1 MKKALLLALTLA
13 LDLPLAAQTGSA
25 DSCFQAWNKPYATA
39 EEIVKTYK
47 AANNPSVT
55 DNCCMVW
62 HAADYIL
69 NGKGEQL
76 DIPLLLASFPSIDL
90 TQAEAL
96 AFMQR
101 KDVGVKKFVNAYFLL
116 LGMKKGYTFDAS
128 RDGLSFTTMFRFRA
142 PSANDYE
149 KLHYVFSSTNA
160 TLHKPFLSVL
170 DFVLMNNGLTGGLQS
185 IQPLIEKNVAESAQK
200 QKVLAA
206 FRKAEGLKAGHTAPL
221 PVLKDAAGNEHTF
234 AELRG
239 KTVVV
244 DVWATWCSSCLKK
257 MPLFVAL
264 KEEYAHRDDIVFVL
278 LSTDRNK
285 ALGAWQKQM
294 DKYQGMD
301 IRMWRADVEGG
312 SSFETDYNIFGLP
325 RYIIIDAKGNLVE
338 AYAPSPDGNLKQLIE
353 ETLKTT
359 TVK

>member
-1 MKKALLLALTLA
+1 MKKTILLACA
-13 LDLPLAAQTGSA
+13 LVIGIPLAAQTSSV
-25 DSCFQAWNKPYATA
+25 DSCFQVWNKPYATA

-47 AANNPSVT
+47 ASDNPSVV
-55 DNCCMVW
+55 DNCCMIW
-62 HAADYIL
+62 HAGNYIL
-69 NGKGEQL
+69 NGKGEQQ
-76 DIPLLLASFPSIDL
+76 DISLLLASFPSVDL
-90 TQAEAL
+90 TQAEVL

-101 KDVGVKKFVNAYFLL
+101 RDVGVKKYVNAYFLL
-116 LGMKKGYTFDAS
+116 QGMKKGYTFDAS
-128 RDGLSFTTMFRFRA
+128 RDGLSFTTVFRFRA
-142 PSANDYE
+142 PSVNDYE
-149 KLHYVFSSTNA
+149 KLEYIFSTTNA

-170 DFVLMNNGLTGGLQS
+170 DFVLMNNGLTVGLQP
-185 IQPLIEKNVAESAQK
+185 IQRLIEKNVAEGALK
-200 QKVLAA
+200 QKVLTA
-206 FRKAEGLKAGHTAPL
+206 FRKAEGLKAGQPAPL
-221 PVLKDAAGNEHTF
+221 SVLKDAVGKEHTF
-234 AELRG
+234 AELKG
-239 KTVVV
+239 KIVMV

-264 KEEYAHRDDIVFVL
+264 EEEYAHRDDIIFVF

-294 DKYQGMD
+294 DKYQD
-301 IRMWRADVEGG
+301 KNIRMWRADVEGG

-359 TVK
+359 TKK